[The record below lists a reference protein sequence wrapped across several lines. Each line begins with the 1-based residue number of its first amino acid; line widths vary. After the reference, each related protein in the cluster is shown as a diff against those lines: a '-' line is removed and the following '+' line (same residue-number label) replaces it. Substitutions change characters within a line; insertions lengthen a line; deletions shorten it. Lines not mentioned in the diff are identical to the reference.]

1 MGYINY
7 LSTGAG
13 FLKSTVEP
21 KIFLR
26 VEQIV
31 AQQQIAFEIK
41 PASVMLSVYKCC
53 WNCCK
58 CCGPGPHPTVIDP
71 KFCHGN
77 SHICFSPSV
86 SKSQCQLTQIW
97 LRKLQ
102 NRFLFIP
109 WVLNTS
115 TGAWGIRLAWQ
126 SGPAVAYTM
135 FSSIKIWQ
143 KKMPVVFF
151 CPKILLKKYRQKFA
165 PWKTPMGS
173 NGRW

>member
-1 MGYINY
+1 MGYMNY

-58 CCGPGPHPTVIDP
+58 CCGPGPHLTVIEP

-97 LRKLQ
+97 LRNKIQ
-102 NRFLFIP
+102 NPKSVSFYSMSSKH
-109 WVLNTS
+109 LNGGEFGWLDS
-115 TGAWGIRLAWQ
+115 LDLPCGLIRCFPKKCQL
-126 SGPAVAYTM
+126 Y
-135 FSSIKIWQ
+135 FSAPI
-143 KKMPVVFF
+143 F
-151 CPKILLKKYRQKFA
+151 LLKKYRQNLRLGKQ
-165 PWKTPMGS
+165 PMGS